1 LTGALGGLD
10 GGAKNTAGSEGAAPS
25 RDTLGDVFEDFRNEA
40 GRQNS
45 ADQSAQHMTLARTYF
60 EMGMQ
65 DEAIASLKTASK
77 APRFRFE
84 AAALLG
90 RIYEQRAEMPQAI
103 EWLERAAEAPAPS
116 ADAGRA
122 LLYNLG
128 MLVEQSGDTAR
139 ALAVYLEL
147 QSEAGD
153 YRDVPERI
161 ERLARVETGG

>member
-1 LTGALGGLD
+1 
-10 GGAKNTAGSEGAAPS
+10 
-25 RDTLGDVFEDFRNEA
+25 
-40 GRQNS
+40 
-45 ADQSAQHMTLARTYF
+45 MTLARTYF
-60 EMGMQ
+60 EMGMK
-65 DEAIASLKTASK
+65 DEAIVSLKTASK

-90 RIYEQRAEMPQAI
+90 RIYEERGEIPQSI

-116 ADAGRA
+116 VEAGRA

-139 ALAVYLEL
+139 ALAVFLEL

-153 YRDVPERI
+153 YRDLPDRI
-161 ERLARVETGG
+161 ERLARVETGGWSSPLPPACCSRHISSKRD